1 MEIVEFDH
9 MTTGRRDEL
18 EGDED
23 DPFDAAGT
31 TLSFQRKDRHVGLR
45 DESGRLVASAG
56 MLIVEVDVAGERF
69 PVVGVG
75 GVIVTAAHRGR
86 GLART
91 VVNAALTKAATM
103 GPAFVIL
110 FCHEDRK
117 GLYRRLGFE
126 EVEPPVLVQQPDGYA
141 EMTMRTMWRA
151 LAEDV
156 SWPDG
161 RLTVHGLPF

>member
-1 MEIVEFDH
+1 MQIVEFED
-9 MTTGRRDEL
+9 MTTRRREEL
-18 EGDED
+18 EGDEN
-23 DPFDAAGT
+23 DPFDERGI
-31 TLSFQRKDRHVGLR
+31 TLSFQRKERHVGLR
-45 DESGRLVASAG
+45 DDRGRLVASAG
-56 MLIVEVDVAGERF
+56 ILVVEVDVAGERF
-69 PVVGVG
+69 PVVGLG
-75 GVIVTAAHRGR
+75 GVIVNAAHRGR

-91 VVNAALTKAATM
+91 VVDAALTKAATL

-141 EMTMRTMWRA
+141 EMPMRTMWRA
-151 LAEDV
+151 VARNA

-161 RLTVHGLPF
+161 RLTVRALPF

>member
-1 MEIVEFDH
+1 MQIVEFEH
-9 MTTGRRDEL
+9 MTTRRRDEL
-18 EGDED
+18 EGDEE

-31 TLSFQRKDRHVGLR
+31 TLRFQQKQRHVGVR
-45 DESGRLVASAG
+45 NDRGRLVASAG
-56 MLIVEVDVAGERF
+56 MLVVEVDVAGERF
-69 PVVGVG
+69 PVVGLG
-75 GVIVTAAHRGR
+75 GVIVNAAHRGR

-110 FCHEDRK
+110 FCYEDRQ

-126 EVEPPVLVQQPDGYA
+126 EVESPVLVQQPDGYA
-141 EMTMRTMWRA
+141 EMPMRTMRRA
-151 LAEDV
+151 VARNA

-161 RLTVHGLPF
+161 RLTVRALPF

>member
-1 MEIVEFDH
+1 MKIVEFDH

-31 TLSFQRKDRHVGLR
+31 TLSFQRKECHVGLR

-151 LAEDV
+151 L
-156 SWPDG
+156 S
-161 RLTVHGLPF
+161 RT